1 MKINPQRALAF
12 SLSRGS
18 DSWYEN
24 YTSLFMIVLNIDDD
38 LEDRQFFREALREI
52 DPSITCLN
60 AESGMEA
67 LSLLHGQFPQP
78 DYIFLDINMP
88 MMDGKQCLKALKS
101 VPEFESIPVIMYSTS
116 TDTREIHECYDLGAE
131 DFLIKPHS
139 YEKLVNDL
147 ISIFAYSKRSP
158 I

>member
-1 MKINPQRALAF
+1 
-12 SLSRGS
+12 
-18 DSWYEN
+18 
-24 YTSLFMIVLNIDDD
+24 MIVLNVDDD
-38 LEDRQFFREALREI
+38 LEDREFFSEALREI
-52 DPSITCLN
+52 DPSIICLL

-67 LSLLHGQFPQP
+67 LSMLHEQTPPP

-116 TDTREIHECYDLGAE
+116 TDTREIRECYNLGAE

-139 YEKLVNDL
+139 YDKLVNDL
-147 ISIFAYSKRSP
+147 MSIFAFSRRSP
-158 I
+158 L